1 MGTAESS
8 PEELEVIEPEK
19 IIEPL
24 DPVLKMVGETGTG
37 IALLSS
43 AECIVF
49 FGALIA

>member
-8 PEELEVIEPEK
+8 PEDFEVIEPET

-37 IALLSS
+37 IALLSA
-43 AECIVF
+43 AECIVL